1 MLVASNHQIVK
12 EPHMNRSLV
21 ALIASQLLMGTV
33 NAQSDEENKPR
44 REHRGPP
51 AEALEACSILVQG
64 DPCSFE
70 GKRGETLE
78 GTCEAPDDKPLAC
91 RPEGGPPE
99 KPLERE

>member
-1 MLVASNHQIVK
+1 MK
-12 EPHMNRSLV
+12 RSLV
-21 ALIASQLLMGTV
+21 ALIASQLLIGMAH
-33 NAQSDEENKPR
+33 AQSEDENKPR

-51 AEALEACSILVQG
+51 AEAVEACSTLVQG

-70 GKRGETLE
+70 GRRGETLE

-99 KPLERE
+99 KLLERE